1 MRRPVRMNT
10 PTEIVRRESANL
22 SERTDAAMRDMLDGR
37 RRGVLGWL
45 AFAGPAVIASVAY
58 VDPGNFVTNLQ
69 AGAGYGD
76 RLLWVVVIAN
86 VVAMLFQALSA
97 RLGIVTGRNL
107 AELSRARFGRP
118 IAIAMWIAAEIGAI
132 ATDLAEFVGGAIGL
146 SLLAGIGLLAGMGI
160 VAVLSIALLALRRRG
175 FRPFELVIG
184 VLVGLIGLSYVVQLG
199 LIRVDWPRAIHG
211 ALVPGL
217 PDRAALAL
225 AIGMI
230 GATVM
235 PHAIY
240 LHSGLTQSRLRPRE
254 AAECRRLIRISN
266 AEVVIALGLTGLVN
280 MAMVLAAGAFHPDHP
295 QIADLSEAY
304 RSLTPLLGGLA
315 AAAFLTALLASGL
328 SSTVVGTLA
337 GDMVMAGFTG
347 RRLKLWVRRV
357 VTMAPAFLIIA
368 SGVDATRALV
378 VSQIVLSF
386 VLPVPMIALLVISA
400 DRTLLGGF
408 ALSARALWLPAMAV
422 AVITLLNLILV
433 VGGIA
438 DLAHLS
444 RA

>member
-1 MRRPVRMNT
+1 MPENSPR
-10 PTEIVRRESANL
+10 SSL
-22 SERTDAAMRDMLDGR
+22 SSRTDAAMRDMLDGR
-37 RRGVLGWL
+37 RRGVLGWF

-107 AELSRARFGRP
+107 AELSRVRFGPRV
-118 IAIAMWIAAEIGAI
+118 AVAMWIAAEIGAI
-132 ATDLAEFVGGAIGL
+132 ATDLAEFVGAAVGL
-146 SLLAGIGLLAGMGI
+146 SLLAGIALLPGMAI
-160 VAVLSIALLALRRRG
+160 VAVLSIALLALRARG
-175 FRPFELVIG
+175 FRPFELAIGALVSVIG
-184 VLVGLIGLSYVVQLG
+184 VSYVVQLG
-199 LIRVDWPRAIHG
+199 LIRVDWPRVVHG
-211 ALVPGL
+211 ALVPDL

-254 AAECRRLIRISN
+254 ANECRRLIRISN

-280 MAMVLAAGAFHPDHP
+280 MAMVIAAGVFHAGHP
-295 QIADLSEAY
+295 RIADLSEAY
-304 RSLTPLLGGLA
+304 HSLTPLLGELA
-315 AAAFLTALLASGL
+315 ATAFLTALLASGL

-347 RRLKLWVRRV
+347 RRLKLWLRRM

-368 SGVDATRALV
+368 AGIDATRALV

-400 DRTLLGGF
+400 DRTLMGGF
-408 ALSARALWLPAMAV
+408 ALRARALWLPGIAV
-422 AVITLLNLILV
+422 AVIGALNLILV
-433 VGGIA
+433 AGGIA
-438 DLAHLS
+438 DLAHMTFPS
-444 RA
+444 